1 MPITKPDKERLIKE
15 IRKELL
21 LLENSKEIR
30 FVAGIVFKI
39 NIRRSV
45 RSQLEKITMGT
56 SSFVEGINKT

>member
-1 MPITKPDKERLIKE
+1 MPITKPDKEKLIRK

-45 RSQLEKITMGT
+45 RSQLEKNNNEDK
-56 SSFVEGINKT
+56 FFCRRNK